1 MFGDPSIADTW
12 VEDCAVAMTNMHLA
26 ADALGL
32 GSCWVQARMRTAVDG
47 TPSSDYVGRI
57 LDAPEGLSLEAMLVV
72 GNICEHPAPHTVA
85 DIDMSLVSWE
95 SF

>member
-1 MFGDPSIADTW
+1 MPS
-12 VEDCAVAMTNMHLA
+12 
-26 ADALGL
+26 G
-32 GSCWVQARMRTAVDG
+32 
-47 TPSSDYVGRI
+47 DYVRRV

-72 GNICEHPAPHTVA
+72 GNICEHPAPHTAA

>member
-1 MFGDPSIADTW
+1 
-12 VEDCAVAMTNMHLA
+12 MTNMHLA

-32 GSCWVQARMRTAVDG
+32 GSCWVQARMRTAADG
-47 TPSSDYVGRI
+47 MPSGDYVRRV

-72 GNICEHPAPHTVA
+72 GNICEHPAPHTAA
-85 DIDMSLVSWE
+85 DVDMSLVSWE

>member
-1 MFGDPSIADTW
+1 MFGDPTIADTW
-12 VEDCAVAMTNMHLA
+12 VEDCSVAMTNMHLA

-57 LDAPEGLSLEAMLVV
+57 LDAPEGLSLKRCSSWGTSASIQLPIRLPIS
-72 GNICEHPAPHTVA
+72 ICH
-85 DIDMSLVSWE
+85 L
-95 SF
+95 